1 MERVSIM
8 NGKSKCKIL
17 KDIRRQIAQD
27 NDIEFV
33 TSECKYQ
40 GECSGTC
47 PKCEAEVRYLEQEL
61 AKRQAAGKAI
71 AVAGIAAAL
80 VFSTAGC
87 GMDTQSTDGDI
98 EPPAST
104 SQTKPSLPDPGYPG
118 EVPITEPTDPTDDVL
133 TGEPVQTDPTPPQ
146 PGGAVPY
153 PTEEIALTG
162 DIISDVEYSN
172 VSLPDDYYMLPGTSV
187 AP

>member
-1 MERVSIM
+1 MK
-8 NGKSKCKIL
+8 GKSKCKIL

-40 GECSGTC
+40 GDCTGTC

-61 AKRQAAGKAI
+61 EKRRAAGKAV

-80 VFSTAGC
+80 VIGAVGC
-87 GMDTQSTDGDI
+87 GMDNNGSPSRSDSDGDT
-98 EPPAST
+98 EPSAST
-104 SQTKPSLPDPGYPG
+104 SQT
-118 EVPITEPTDPTDDVL
+118 DPT
-133 TGEPVQTDPTPPQ
+133 QTDPTELED
-146 PGGAVPY
+146 PGEVY
-153 PTEEIALTG
+153 SG
-162 DIISDVEYSN
+162 DITLDYTEPPELAGVP
-172 VSLPDDYYMLPGTSV
+172 LPPDYYYMTPGAIV

>member
-1 MERVSIM
+1 M

-33 TSECKYQ
+33 TAECKYQ
-40 GECSGTC
+40 GDCSGTC

-87 GMDTQSTDGDI
+87 GMDANSTSHSTAGDPQ
-98 EPPAST
+98 PPAST
-104 SQTKPSLPDPGYPG
+104 SQTDPSLPEPGYPG
-118 EVPITEPTDPTDDVL
+118 EVPITGPTDPTDDVL
-133 TGEPVQTDPTPPQ
+133 TGEPVQTDPTLPQ

-153 PTEEIALTG
+153 STEEIALTG

-172 VSLPDDYYMLPGTSV
+172 DPLPDDYYMLPGAIV

>member
-1 MERVSIM
+1 M

-27 NDIEFV
+27 NDIEFI

-80 VFSTAGC
+80 VVGSTGCCIEVNTTAGDP
-87 GMDTQSTDGDI
+87 MPPSSSTQPQATTLPELDGEAI
-98 EPPAST
+98 YPTTAGEP
-104 SQTKPSLPDPGYPG
+104 
-118 EVPITEPTDPTDDVL
+118 TEPTYNVTAGVPAPPEDP
-133 TGEPVQTDPTPPQ
+133 EKEFA
-146 PGGAVPY
+146 GAVPLA
-153 PTEEIALTG
+153 ALTG
-162 DIISDVEYSN
+162 DIAI
-172 VSLPDDYYMLPGTSV
+172 DYEEGENIYVLPGVTD

>member
-1 MERVSIM
+1 M

-27 NDIEFV
+27 NDITFV

-40 GECSGTC
+40 GDCSGTC

-80 VFSTAGC
+80 LIGAAGC
-87 GMDTQSTDGDI
+87 GMDSNSTSQSTAGDPQ
-98 EPPAST
+98 PPAST
-104 SQTKPSLPDPGYPG
+104 TQTEPSHTEPGIPG
-118 EVPITEPTDPTDDVL
+118 DIPITEATDPTDDVL
-133 TGEPVQTDPTPPQ
+133 AGEPIEIPL
-146 PGGAVPY
+146 PGGAAPY
-153 PTEEIALTG
+153 PNEDDDLVGAL
-162 DIISDVEYSN
+162 E
-172 VSLPDDYYMLPGTSV
+172 P
-187 AP
+187 

>member
-1 MERVSIM
+1 MK
-8 NGKSKCKIL
+8 GKSKCKIL

-40 GECSGTC
+40 GDCTGTC

-61 AKRQAAGKAI
+61 EKRRAAGKAV

-80 VFSTAGC
+80 VIGAAGC
-87 GMDTQSTDGDI
+87 GMDSTSPTTSTVDGDI
-98 EPPAST
+98 EPPTST
-104 SQTKPSLPDPGYPG
+104 SQTDPTSPTDQVTAG
-118 EVPITEPTDPTDDVL
+118 VPIEPMGDINPDVFTTAPEL
-133 TGEPVQTDPTPPQ
+133 AGEP
-146 PGGAVPY
+146 
-153 PTEEIALTG
+153 IL
-162 DIISDVEYSN
+162 
-172 VSLPDDYYMLPGTSV
+172 DDYYMTPGAII